1 MAKTALAY
9 RKPLYQRTYSIKY
22 RKRCVEKHL
31 HGLLSTIL
39 YSKTCTNCGG
49 VVTWQLQKGRYYGA
63 CQRKSPLCKNA
74 KFLRE
79 DAIEEE
85 VARMLQN
92 LASPSPEV
100 IEWVAEAMRGKHHAT
115 IEDNSKLIASIEAQ
129 LDRIRRMDGN
139 LYDDKLAG
147 DISEEK
153 YAQKHQELNQ
163 NRLELE
169 ERLGK
174 VDKTLSVILD
184 KKLVLLELSQKA
196 AEIYAHKTPEQKRT
210 IITKLFRKL
219 EYTEGAVSVMYT
231 NFSRAIAQNV
241 KLSRTLLGGTK

>member
-1 MAKTALAY
+1 
-9 RKPLYQRTYSIKY
+9 
-22 RKRCVEKHL
+22 
-31 HGLLSTIL
+31 
-39 YSKTCTNCGG
+39 
-49 VVTWQLQKGRYYGA
+49 
-63 CQRKSPLCKNA
+63 
-74 KFLRE
+74 
-79 DAIEEE
+79 
-85 VARMLQN
+85 MLQN
-92 LASPSPEV
+92 LVCPSPEV

-115 IEDNSKLIASIEAQ
+115 IEDNSKLISSIEAQ
-129 LDRIRRMDGN
+129 LDRIRRMDSN

-147 DISEEK
+147 DISEDK
-153 YAQKHQELNQ
+153 YSQKHQELNQ

-196 AEIYAHKTPEQKRT
+196 AEIYTHKTPEQKRT

-241 KLSRTLLGGTK
+241 KLSRTLIGGTK